1 MFQSQI
7 LEDPLQRAGR
17 DHHQPRHRRGL
28 HLDDRQQ
35 DPTQLHLRRV
45 QERLLA
51 DTAREPLSSLTSWV
65 SKVHYSELVGII
77 INLVTIV
84 ASIWTTVNKILH
96 SYNYGVSKNVYIL
109 CWSGTVVIFIW
120 HHANHTCN
128 FQVFLSLVSVILGLS
143 STELRL
149 SLTMADLVWDI
160 VTVIG
165 TLLVGALCAGVRSI
179 FHIYYFIYN

>member
-1 MFQSQI
+1 MRHIAQSEI
-7 LEDPLQRAGR
+7 
-17 DHHQPRHRRGL
+17 
-28 HLDDRQQ
+28 
-35 DPTQLHLRRV
+35 
-45 QERLLA
+45 LA
-51 DTAREPLSSLTSWV
+51 DTSAHSEGAVVFFDFLGLV
-65 SKVHYSELVGII
+65 LVHYSELVGII
-77 INLVTIV
+77 INLVTVV
-84 ASIWTTVNKILH
+84 ASIWTTINKILH

>member
-7 LEDPLQRAGR
+7 LEDPESWRQSWPPSGR
-17 DHHQPRHRRGL
+17 PSTRSYTATPTACPRTSIGGHSEGAVVFFDFLGL
-28 HLDDRQQ
+28 VLI
-35 DPTQLHLRRV
+35 
-45 QERLLA
+45 
-51 DTAREPLSSLTSWV
+51 
-65 SKVHYSELVGII
+65 HYSELVGII

-96 SYNYGVSKNVYIL
+96 SYNYGVSKNVYIP